1 MLHAPDTYSERH
13 AMNGAPMDEPG
24 IDLRGV
30 LALLRRQKRLIIG
43 TFVVVL
49 GLAIVVVLSLTPR
62 YSSSALLFID
72 PSNKNLLD
80 PTATTANGSS
90 ESSRVDSEVEII
102 RSQGNLLAVIQEHGL
117 VSDPEFGVK
126 LGLRDRI
133 LSFLRIDNPDL
144 PAGDIALR
152 DVVENFEDALSVR
165 RRGITYLVDVTV
177 ESEDPDRAAELANAL
192 AEAYITQ
199 QVRTKIESVSASQAV
214 LEARLAEAS
223 NAIVRAEEAF
233 DAFVSQNLER
243 LAAEAG
249 SSVES
254 LRAEL
259 LSVSAEREATTVLL
273 RNVNRHMDAGNLQA
287 TVTALENEALA
298 ALDAQRQQ
306 LSALLA
312 DADAASPA
320 AIDLRNELAAIEAE
334 LEQGVRT
341 QIDTLSSTAA
351 ELESSESRLR
361 EEIRS
366 DLLASDLPIDMLTR
380 LYELQQAAQLAR
392 SQYQTLLSRSFELG
406 VQTDLQ
412 IADSRIISR
421 ALPARTPSFP
431 NTNLMLALAA
441 LGGLGLGVGLGFLYE
456 NYIGGLTSKV
466 QAEAILR
473 LPVLAEI
480 PRQKQLPGTD
490 MKSVSDV
497 VVAAPLSHY
506 SEAIRRL
513 RAGIDRHL
521 SARSRAANPS
531 LQGARQGAV
540 VMVSSPLPAE
550 GKTTVALS
558 LARTYAL
565 SGKKTIIIDCDL
577 RKPAIHRQLDM
588 APAHGLREY
597 LSGTVDQNTLA
608 GAVFEDAKTGLS
620 VLTGARYLEAPADQL
635 FQGRAFEELIKAAAA
650 SFDVI
655 VLDAPPI
662 LPVVDSAHLAQY
674 ADHLVLV
681 VKWASTGQTD
691 VRNAVDVLRESCRRD
706 AEMAVVLN
714 QQERGQSSYGSRYA
728 SYYQEL

>member
-1 MLHAPDTYSERH
+1 
-13 AMNGAPMDEPG
+13 MDEPS
-24 IDLRGV
+24 IDIRGA

-43 TFVVVL
+43 TFLVVV
-49 GLAIVVVLSLTPR
+49 GLAVVVIFSLTPR
-62 YSSSALLFID
+62 YSSSALIFID
-72 PSNKNLLD
+72 PANKNLLD
-80 PTATTANGSS
+80 PTEITTSGTS

-102 RSQGNLLAVIQEHGL
+102 QSQGNVLAVIQEHGL
-117 VSDPEFGVK
+117 VSDPEFGVT
-126 LGLRDRI
+126 LSLRDRI
-133 LSFLRIDNPDL
+133 LTFLRIDNPDL
-144 PAGDIALR
+144 PTGDMALR
-152 DVVENFEDALSVR
+152 DVVENFQDALSVR

-192 AEAYITQ
+192 ADSYIAQ

-223 NAIVRAEEAF
+223 DAIVRAEEAF

-259 LSVSAEREATTVLL
+259 LSVSAEREATTLLL
-273 RNVNRHMDAGNLQA
+273 RDVNRYMGQGDLAA
-287 TVTALENEALA
+287 TVTALENDALA
-298 ALDAQRQQ
+298 ALDAQRRQ
-306 LSALLA
+306 LSSVLA
-312 DADAASPA
+312 GTDAASPA

-341 QIDTLSSTAA
+341 QIDTLSTNAA
-351 ELESSESRLR
+351 QLESSESRLR
-361 EEIRS
+361 EQIRS

-421 ALPARTPSFP
+421 ALPARSPSFP

-466 QAEAILR
+466 QTEAILR

-480 PRQKQLPGTD
+480 PRQKHLAGAEA
-490 MKSVSDV
+490 KSVSDV

-506 SEAIRRL
+506 AEAVRRL

-521 SARSRAANPS
+521 NVRYRTAETALPD
-531 LQGARQGAV
+531 ARQGAII
-540 VMVSSPLPAE
+540 MVSSPLPAE

-577 RKPAIHRQLDM
+577 RKPAVHRQLDI
-588 APAHGLREY
+588 APEHSLWEY
-597 LSGTVDQNTLA
+597 LKGDVDRSALA
-608 GAVFEDAKTGLS
+608 RVIFEDAETGLS
-620 VLTGARYLEAPADQL
+620 VLAGARHLEAPADQL
-635 FQGRAFEELIKAAAA
+635 FQGKAFEELIKAATR
-650 SFDVI
+650 SFDVVI
-655 VLDAPPI
+655 LDAPPI
-662 LPVVDSAHLAQY
+662 LPVVDGSHLAQY
-674 ADHLVLV
+674 ADILVLV
-681 VKWASTGQTD
+681 VKWASTSQSE
-691 VRNAVDVLRESCRRD
+691 VRNAVTILQESCAPE
-706 AEMAVVLN
+706 AEIAVALN
-714 QQERGQSSYGSRYA
+714 QQERGQSSYGGRYA
-728 SYYQEL
+728 SYYQEI